1 MSQKARQAADLLIA
15 VRANPANKIASLPEA
30 LRPTDRAEAYAIQRL
45 VSATF
50 SGIGGWKV
58 GAANPTAEPQCG
70 ALPEVNVVASPAS
83 FDSTHHSN
91 FIEAEVSFTIGH
103 DLPPRA
109 LPYTREEVIAAM
121 ATAHPTIELVDSRFI
136 DGDAVDAF
144 SGLADTQ
151 SHFALIVGPANA
163 GLGETISLR
172 AAEGL
177 RWVLPE
183 AQGAFRRQ
191 VDALF
196 LAAGVQVPRD
206 VIRCDSL
213 LTTKAI
219 VRTSDRVTILPV
231 TVPAAE
237 LAVGA
242 LRAIRLAEA
251 MFERQVG
258 VRWLAGARAS
268 ALAEK
273 LLAALDI
280 G

>member
-151 SHFALIVGPANA
+151 SHFALIVGPGRADWHGINFDTETAEQYVDGALHMTHQGNPGGDMVRLVQWLANTGAVWA
-163 GLGETISLR
+163 GGLKAGQVVTCGSWTGKSPVGAKVDVRVHFPSLGE
-172 AAEGL
+172 AH
-177 RWVLPE
+177 
-183 AQGAFRRQ
+183 
-191 VDALF
+191 
-196 LAAGVQVPRD
+196 
-206 VIRCDSL
+206 
-213 LTTKAI
+213 
-219 VRTSDRVTILPV
+219 
-231 TVPAAE
+231 
-237 LAVGA
+237 
-242 LRAIRLAEA
+242 
-251 MFERQVG
+251 
-258 VRWLAGARAS
+258 AS
-268 ALAEK
+268 C
-273 LLAALDI
+273 I